1 MHPNRRTL
9 DMTRTYTPEEKDA
22 ALQRLDAN
30 RGQVLRTSLQ
40 TGIPER
46 TLQRWKALRNLQPP
60 QPPPLLLDSRRQ
72 PPPTLPVGAHPGVRP
87 DLTPSPTLAEGD
99 PTGTGDSG
107 RAPDGD
113 YDSLRQHLVREAL
126 TIAASLSHGLHNA
139 PLNQRAIALS
149 RLVDRIV
156 KLDTLSPQ
164 PSDNNY
170 ILIYDEGAAVE
181 DVVD

>member
-1 MHPNRRTL
+1 MS
-9 DMTRTYTPEEKDA
+9 RTYTPEEKDA

-46 TLQRWKALRNLQPP
+46 TLQRWKALRNLQPQ
-60 QPPPLLLDSRRQ
+60 QPPPLFVDSRRQ
-72 PPPTLPVGAHPGVRP
+72 PPPEPGVCPEVTLHQPGGEAAKEP
-87 DLTPSPTLAEGD
+87 DS
-99 PTGTGDSG
+99 
-107 RAPDGD
+107 D
-113 YDSLRQHLVREAL
+113 YNSLRQHLVREAL
-126 TIAASLSHGLHNA
+126 TIAASLSQGVHNA

-156 KLDTLSPQ
+156 KLDTLHPQ